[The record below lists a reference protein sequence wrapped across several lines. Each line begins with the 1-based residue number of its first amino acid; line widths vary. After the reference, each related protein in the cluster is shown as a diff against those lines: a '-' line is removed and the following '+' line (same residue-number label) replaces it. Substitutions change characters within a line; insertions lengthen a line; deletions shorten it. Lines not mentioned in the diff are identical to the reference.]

1 MGVEVLGAG
10 AGEVNGHGDSFE
22 AFVQANDSNARMLL
36 NVAEGKKKNTPRP
49 IYNPEHPDNA
59 WPVMVYSADPV
70 KPELVVGKS
79 LVGVTDPRQ
88 RKQMEADNEAEYKK
102 ATTPLPNGLG
112 YRDEPYAKPQ
122 IVVLD
127 PAQEKL
133 DLKRKNDELQGQ
145 ITALTDL
152 VNKALAAKADPPK
165 QD

>member
-1 MGVEVLGAG
+1 
-10 AGEVNGHGDSFE
+10 
-22 AFVQANDSNARMLL
+22 LL

-70 KPELVVGKS
+70 KPELIVGKS

-88 RKQMEADNEAEYKK
+88 RKQIESDNEAEYKK
-102 ATTPLPNGLG
+102 AIAAG

-122 IVVLD
+122 IAVLD

-133 DLKRKNDELQGQ
+133 ELKRKNDELQAQ
-145 ITALTDL
+145 I
-152 VNKALAAKADPPK
+152 NALADQFAKLSAKPEPVTT
-165 QD
+165 